1 MTPNLKLPYNMKRLY
16 SRPELIICEA
26 QSVQMLAASLAINDT
41 VVDGADALVK
51 EDNDWDIW
59 NNEE

>member
-1 MTPNLKLPYNMKRLY
+1 MKKSY
-16 SRPELIICEA
+16 SRPEVVIYAA
-26 QSVQMLAASLAINDT
+26 QPVQMLAASLAINDT

>member
-1 MTPNLKLPYNMKRLY
+1 MKNLY
-16 SRPELIICEA
+16 SRPELVICEA
-26 QSVQMLAASLAINDT
+26 QTVRMLAASLAINDT